1 MKVLDAGAFIESS
14 FIKGITTPGVAKETK
29 IPADI
34 EIREPR
40 KDSIKAIEIVAR
52 ETGDL
57 DVLSKADREVL
68 ALAYETKATLVTNDF
83 AVQNVASK
91 MEIDWES
98 TEKGISRNIKWE
110 WYCPACWKK
119 AQDARKRS
127 RKGVCEFCGTET
139 KRRPAKIMKSL

>member
-1 MKVLDAGAFIESS
+1 VLDSGAFIESS
-14 FIKGITTPGVAKETK
+14 FLKGVTTPGVAKETK
-29 IPADI
+29 VPADI

-40 KDSIKAIEIVAR
+40 KDSISAIEKVAR

-57 DVLSKADREVL
+57 DVLSPADREVL
-68 ALAYETKATLVTNDF
+68 ALAYEMSATLVTNDF
-83 AVQNVASK
+83 AVQNVASRMK
-91 MEIDWES
+91 IDWES

-119 AQDARKRS
+119 AIQPGKRS